1 MLFWSRRHSEKRPF
15 SVALRWL
22 RTKNPGILTRMVA
35 PLSALP
41 PPPMVTS
48 LLELRIKISDL

>member
-15 SVALRWL
+15 SVALRQL
-22 RTKNPGILTRMVA
+22 RTKYPGILTGMVA

-41 PPPMVTS
+41 TPHGNLFVGAAN
-48 LLELRIKISDL
+48 